1 MYSHIAIVVAILMTT
16 VATIYLNLTKVN
28 LTFVAW
34 LIVASIGLYYLVLFV
49 NVIYSKNSCHFSKK
63 DITLL
68 ILIFIVG
75 AVLVLALRQKQGG
88 NDDYLVHL
96 ECSLC
101 YVCWHKKS
109 K

>member
-1 MYSHIAIVVAILMTT
+1 MAILMTT

-68 ILIFIVG
+68 RLIFIVG
-75 AVLVLALRQKQGG
+75 AVLVLALRQSRVAMMIILFIWNAAYAMFAGI
-88 NDDYLVHL
+88 
-96 ECSLC
+96 
-101 YVCWHKKS
+101 KS
-109 K
+109 QNE